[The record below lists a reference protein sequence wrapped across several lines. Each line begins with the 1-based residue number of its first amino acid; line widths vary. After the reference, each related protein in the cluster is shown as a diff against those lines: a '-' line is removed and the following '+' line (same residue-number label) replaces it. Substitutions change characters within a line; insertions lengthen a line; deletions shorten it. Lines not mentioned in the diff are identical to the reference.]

1 MTAPTPPKEARILN
15 PRLRWVILGVSALM
29 LLAWLLH
36 TPAGLLGK
44 ADAVGYAVCHRI
56 SERSFHIDGRPLSLC
71 ARCSGM
77 YLGALVGLVY
87 QFMLGRR
94 KAGWPPKPILII
106 LGALIL
112 AFAID
117 GSNSYIQYLLGS
129 GPLYHTDNTIRVVVG
144 TGMGL
149 VLAAALYPA
158 FNQTI
163 WRQYDPGPAIQNW
176 RRFGGLAGLAVLVVL
191 LLLSDNPL
199 ILYPLS
205 LISAGSVML
214 MLTMLYTM
222 ITLTLTRNENFAN
235 NWQDLLQPLL
245 IGFIIAL
252 LQVMLLDY
260 GRLLLVGS
268 WNGFP
273 GSLGN

>member
-1 MTAPTPPKEARILN
+1 MTSPTPEKKARISN
-15 PRLRWVILGVSALM
+15 PRLRYIMPAVAALM

-36 TPAGLLGK
+36 TPPGLLGK

-77 YLGALVGLVY
+77 YLGALVGLAY
-87 QFMLGRR
+87 QYLLGRR
-94 KAGWPPKPILII
+94 KAGWPSKAMLFV
-106 LGALIL
+106 LGVFIL

-129 GPLYHTDNTIRVVVG
+129 GPLYQTSNSIRVVVG

-149 VLAAALYPA
+149 VLATALFPA
-158 FNQTI
+158 FNQTVWQRYDPSAAI
-163 WRQYDPGPAIQNW
+163 QDWRQ
-176 RRFGGLAGLAVLVVL
+176 FGGLLGLAAIVIL

-205 LISAGSVML
+205 LTSAASVMF
-214 MLTMLYTM
+214 MLTLLYTM
-222 ITLTLTRNENFAN
+222 ITLTLTKNENFAVS
-235 NWQDLLQPLL
+235 WQNLLQPLL
-245 IGFIIAL
+245 IGFIIAM
-252 LQVMLLDY
+252 LQVSLLDF
-260 GRLLLVGS
+260 GRQLLVGS
-268 WNGFP
+268 WDGFP
-273 GSLGN
+273 GSLWN